1 MSKAAFSSFT
11 VSTLI
16 IVFGFPSAADA
27 QLFGNRNP
35 GSSAGSQIRSPFG
48 NSGQRASLG
57 ASASLGPANPSA
69 APGGVLDGNER
80 FVRGNRSRQDFVGS
94 GRNDLSGFVGSE
106 QAIGVGRVP
115 AATDSFRLEQTNSA
129 RINRPLPAQPSTGLY
144 YPRLVLDVDPNAVN
158 STIQSPSY
166 ETSVGASTE
175 IAQRVKKIAGENVQ
189 VFMAGSTAI
198 VKGTVASQRVAELAI
213 SILSFEPGI
222 DRVDNQLVVGTMRL
236 NRQNNY

>member
-1 MSKAAFSSFT
+1 MSKAAFSSSM
-11 VSTLI
+11 VSALI
-16 IVFGFPSAADA
+16 IVFGFPLAADA
-27 QLFGNRNP
+27 QLFGNRTP

-69 APGGVLDGNER
+69 APGVLDGNER